1 MKKSKF
7 FLASTAVLLS
17 ALGANPVLARD
28 VERSITTTIV
38 TPTVGND
45 KKASTKTM
53 ESNKEPTNAT
63 TAAKA
68 PTVPA
73 TPDRAKSVV
82 NPSTPSASDKVDPS
96 KATPPTPS
104 VPDKEKTDPPDT
116 SSKVEQ
122 PKIESAPPLKSE
134 KQ

>member
-45 KKASTKTM
+45 KKASTETM
-53 ESNKEPTNAT
+53 ESN
-63 TAAKA
+63 
-68 PTVPA
+68 
-73 TPDRAKSVV
+73 
-82 NPSTPSASDKVDPS
+82 
-96 KATPPTPS
+96 
-104 VPDKEKTDPPDT
+104 
-116 SSKVEQ
+116 
-122 PKIESAPPLKSE
+122 
-134 KQ
+134 